1 MIGAAGA
8 AVAAPAARS
17 PSNPL
22 RRAAFTARICNRGA
36 QGMASMSDTGA
47 DARDQIRQLREQ
59 VDTLLRERVS
69 PAVSG
74 VAGRAQDAARQ
85 AREMAQDQTEA
96 LSSRVR
102 EMPIASVLIAAA
114 AGYLI
119 GRLSR

>member
-1 MIGAAGA
+1 
-8 AVAAPAARS
+8 
-17 PSNPL
+17 
-22 RRAAFTARICNRGA
+22 
-36 QGMASMSDTGA
+36 MASMSDTGA